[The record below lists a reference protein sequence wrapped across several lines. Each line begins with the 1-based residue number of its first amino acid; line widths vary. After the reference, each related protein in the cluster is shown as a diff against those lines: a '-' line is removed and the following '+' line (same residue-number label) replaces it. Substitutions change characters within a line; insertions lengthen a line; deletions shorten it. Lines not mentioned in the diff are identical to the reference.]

1 MVRVGAGLALIA
13 ALAVALAAWLRPA
26 APELLVRVACEFAV
40 EVDGVLRCDDEAPR
54 DVASVCGDGTS
65 GPLSHGDAI
74 VRASLCTGGSPRP
87 GGLGWGRMRGDDLEA
102 LAVPVD
108 LNRASASE
116 LESMPGIG
124 PELAR
129 RIIEGRPYST
139 VDDLKRVRGIGPAR
153 LTAVRQRGRVTTTS
167 GQGPSDRF

>member
-1 MVRVGAGLALIA
+1 MVRVGAALALVA
-13 ALAVALAAWLRPA
+13 ALAVVLAAWLRPA
-26 APELLVRVACEFAV
+26 APELPVRVACEFAV

-54 DVASVCGDGTS
+54 DVAAVCGEGSS
-65 GPLSHGDAI
+65 GAALRHGDAI

-87 GGLGWGRMRGDDLEA
+87 DGPGWGRMRGEQLEA
-102 LAVPVD
+102 LAIPVD

-129 RIIEGRPYST
+129 RIIEGRPYDS
-139 VDDLKRVRGIGPAR
+139 VEDLQRVRGIGPAR
-153 LTAVRQRGRVTTTS
+153 LTAVRPRARVQTS
-167 GQGPSDRF
+167 GQGP

>member
-1 MVRVGAGLALIA
+1 MRVGAGLALIA

-65 GPLSHGDAI
+65 GALNHGDAI

-139 VDDLKRVRGIGPAR
+139 VDDLQRVRGIGPAR

>member
-1 MVRVGAGLALIA
+1 
-13 ALAVALAAWLRPA
+13 
-26 APELLVRVACEFAV
+26 
-40 EVDGVLRCDDEAPR
+40 
-54 DVASVCGDGTS
+54 
-65 GPLSHGDAI
+65 
-74 VRASLCTGGSPRP
+74 
-87 GGLGWGRMRGDDLEA
+87 MRGDDLEA